1 MGSYGA
7 GGARAGVSAVAP
19 YRPWSALVSR
29 AVVLLSLLVS
39 FTFFDAS
46 ANAAALRPLPPVPA
60 PATTPARAPGKPT
73 APPATVALPPS
84 AAYVLV
90 DVGTGNVLAGDNEH
104 LRLPPASLTKIL
116 TALIAVTYL
125 RSDARVPGTSESV
138 RAYPND
144 VGIEKG
150 VPWSLH
156 DVLESLLVLS
166 ANDAAYALAQRIS
179 GSLAAFAEVMER
191 SAKQLGMTDA
201 PVFHDPAGL
210 DGTEGFEGGNLVS
223 ARDLAIAGRDL
234 LEVPEL
240 ARIVVQDSYHF
251 VDPTGTA
258 HYLPSM
264 NNLFLESYPG
274 AIGIKTGFTDKA
286 GSCIMAAARRNGRT
300 MLAVVMNG
308 YNPTQSAIDLL
319 NEGFQTPVAAE
330 AGTDRLPPPAL
341 PSPARA
347 PGPLSLRRSLA
358 HHMSPARGA
367 QAKAGA
373 ATGRAPGAP
382 GPRRDGP
389 VGPRSRATAIRGI
402 AVPAPPRHG
411 LSSVLDTWPAQVL
424 LLLTGAAALV
434 ALWEL
439 RSLQQLNGH
448 GRRSY
453 EPRTARSSPGA
464 PAGTIGRRGNTGP
477 GRAGGGPGGVRAG
490 EAGGVAVRPGA
501 GAGLGSVPP
510 RLGQ

>member
-1 MGSYGA
+1 
-7 GGARAGVSAVAP
+7 
-19 YRPWSALVSR
+19 
-29 AVVLLSLLVS
+29 
-39 FTFFDAS
+39 
-46 ANAAALRPLPPVPA
+46 
-60 PATTPARAPGKPT
+60 
-73 APPATVALPPS
+73 
-84 AAYVLV
+84 
-90 DVGTGNVLAGDNEH
+90 
-104 LRLPPASLTKIL
+104 
-116 TALIAVTYL
+116 
-125 RSDARVPGTSESV
+125 
-138 RAYPND
+138 
-144 VGIEKG
+144 
-150 VPWSLH
+150 
-156 DVLESLLVLS
+156 
-166 ANDAAYALAQRIS
+166 
-179 GSLAAFAEVMER
+179 
-191 SAKQLGMTDA
+191 MTDA

-240 ARIVVQDSYHF
+240 ARIVAQDDYHF
-251 VDPTGTA
+251 VDPTGAA

-389 VGPRSRATAIRGI
+389 VGPGSRAQAMGGVAT
-402 AVPAPPRHG
+402 PAPPRQG
-411 LSSVLDTWPAQVL
+411 LSSVLNAWPAQVL
-424 LLLTGAAALV
+424 LFLTGAAALV

-439 RSLQQLNGH
+439 RSLQQINGR
-448 GRRSY
+448 GRRFY
-453 EPRTARSSPGA
+453 EPYRAGPAGRSSPGA

-477 GRAGGGPGGVRAG
+477 GRAGGGPGGVRAPG
-490 EAGGVAVRPGA
+490 SGGVAIRP